1 MFKNFIADFYADSAF
16 NVLCKTLLL
25 ILLCFLERPIF
36 FLLKKTPVLSS
47 LYSHLAFIR
56 FLLKNM
62 GDEGGLTT

>member
-16 NVLCKTLLL
+16 NVTCKTLLL
-25 ILLCFLERPIF
+25 ILLFPWETYF
-36 FLLKKTPVLSS
+36 FLLKKTLVLSS